1 MAKHIFE
8 RTKRLA
14 AFVTCLMLLAAQLAL
29 PMAAL
34 AQDASVLPAVTLGWT
49 AADGS
54 AQSMAVSASAYGDR
68 FVYWATVPAE
78 AMQTLYVADIVGS
91 DPAMTYTPAAGTS
104 LAAMDA
110 TAVDDASATVNVE
123 VYLDGNQLGSCP
135 LYVSTTTGLPPYEAE
150 PAPVIPDPVG
160 VPVRYYCE
168 QEGMDVYSTSVTVDM
183 NGQNVAPD
191 AYVLPEGYTLVSAEP
206 VWVQQNAD
214 GSVNQSEVVF
224 YVEKAAPQLPDP
236 VNVAVR
242 YYCEQEGM
250 DVYST
255 SVTVDMNGQNVA
267 PDAYVLP
274 EGYTLV
280 SGEPV
285 WVQQNADGNVNQS
298 EVVFYVEK
306 AAPQLPDPVSVA
318 VRYYCEQE
326 GMDVYSTSVTVDTNG
341 QNVAPDAYVLPEG
354 YTLVNAEPVWVQ
366 QNADGSVNRAEVVF
380 YVEKAKEQEPQL
392 PDPASVPVRYYC
404 EQEGRDVYTASI
416 TVDTNGQNVAP
427 DTAVLPEGYALVSA
441 EPVWVQQNADGSVTP
456 GEVVFQ
462 VNKTQDESQEPEAP
476 GDEMTV
482 LEECNQYGVTTKGKL
497 NLRSEPVVKKGNEV
511 FKGVNKD
518 EILWAYS
525 RVQMAGDS
533 NTWYKISYQG
543 TDCYV
548 RDDCFRLLTQ
558 EEQQEKL
565 GKEIPVKYV
574 DRDTQ
579 EVLLTAT
586 AQGMPGSAVTVNA
599 DLSQLAEYQLEG
611 DASVEVQIDAQG
623 NLSPAEV
630 VFTVVKKQ
638 AEPVKG
644 TVTVKYVDTDGKEL
658 APSQSVQREPGVYPV
673 TDFAINTPDGYEPSQ
688 VNAQQVEISQDGVAT
703 PGEVTFVYK
712 AKEAPKSPA
721 TVTFRYVDE
730 NGAPLASDRVEQLNA
745 ADEPYTSSAYAMEAP
760 EGYAYVGAD
769 PEFIYVDGGEGLS
782 IEVVFTY
789 AKKQPD
795 LSPATVTFRY
805 VDENG
810 APLASDRV
818 EQLNAADGAYTSSA
832 YAMEAPEG
840 YAYVGANPESFY
852 VDGSEGLSIEVVFT
866 YRRKADSVTVH
877 VSYRD
882 ADNNEIAG
890 YDETVGVEGKTIV
903 PDASRLPAAYELA
916 AAEGVAVSMNTD
928 GTASVNPVVFS
939 VVKRSAK
946 APVTFE
952 YVSESG
958 RVVADPL
965 TAELEE
971 GVNDLTTLM
980 EYKAAAEGYTF
991 KSISAQSVTV
1001 TPDGKADPARVTF
1014 TYTENPTAA
1023 TVEIH
1028 YRNSIGAD
1036 LCEPEIRQLK
1046 PGEHSIAPDA
1056 SRVPAGYVLSGSVQ
1070 AQTVKVTN
1078 DLVATP
1084 NSISFTCYQA
1094 DIKGAVTITYI
1105 DATTN
1110 QQITTETRQLSPGSY
1125 TLEPDDAVV
1134 ARVGKYEY
1142 TEIVNNNT
1150 KVEIKEDGTAVPSSV
1165 NFFYKPAENANY
1177 LGYVVV
1183 TRQTAMRERANANGS
1198 VVTTLPVNTLLY
1210 VAGQEQSGTTVWHS
1224 ANTVLGATS
1233 SSGWVN
1239 DADVRRISTQEAQ
1252 ALIEDY
1258 NQQNQPDTPTQ
1269 SSGYYI
1275 TLYAS
1280 VPLRTY
1286 TNIYA
1291 EARYLKKDTVV
1302 YVHGQEYD
1310 GSRNIWHLTT
1320 YDGVTGY
1327 VLNGQLR
1334 KLTDA
1339 ETKQYLAQ
1347 GGNTST
1353 PTNPGGAQYNPNGA
1367 SSYGYVTSSGV
1378 NFRATPGG
1386 TRLKQLNKYAM
1397 ALIIGTKEVNGV
1409 TWYNVNYNGQIG
1421 WLHGDYFHQMN
1432 LSEFSSFVNSSE
1444 YQQGI
1449 LNNNVT
1455 VATAKPS
1462 TGSSGSQ
1469 TSGGN
1474 TGSAT
1479 QGNVSSVEDWNVG
1492 TWQNTGVSTQ
1502 TSYAPF
1508 NPYATPVPTPAV
1520 RGEYTTASADVKMY
1534 DSTGENAASTTLP
1547 QNAKLSVNDK
1557 VAINGTD
1564 WYIVTYN
1571 GRTGYVKA
1579 DAALT
1584 EVEATATPEATST
1597 FVIGTMIPI
1606 NYEDETKETQTGSV
1620 PWGLLGGAVVVL
1632 GGAGGAYAYALN
1644 QNKKRKAA
1652 AARAAASKRAAGAAA
1667 GTAAAGTTSPYARRA
1682 VAAPPVTGTQRPA
1695 GGTAPGTN
1703 GAAQTPGYNAVKN
1716 PYSNGSITGTAQQN
1730 PYSRPYSA
1738 AQGSAE
1744 TASPY
1749 TGAGSAYGAGGSP
1762 SGTQPFAGAADTGT
1776 FAGQKAQQPAG
1787 MGNGLT
1793 GAKPFTDTA
1802 YGAGATAGG
1811 AAAAAS
1817 GRQSGSP
1824 AGTAPSASS
1833 TPTAT
1838 NPYARPISTP
1848 PAQAQSQSGD
1858 AGVRRRATR
1867 MQRYHTAEGE
1877 DEQNH

>member
-1 MAKHIFE
+1 M
-8 RTKRLA
+8 
-14 AFVTCLMLLAAQLAL
+14 
-29 PMAAL
+29 
-34 AQDASVLPAVTLGWT
+34 
-49 AADGS
+49 
-54 AQSMAVSASAYGDR
+54 
-68 FVYWATVPAE
+68 
-78 AMQTLYVADIVGS
+78 
-91 DPAMTYTPAAGTS
+91 
-104 LAAMDA
+104 
-110 TAVDDASATVNVE
+110 
-123 VYLDGNQLGSCP
+123 
-135 LYVSTTTGLPPYEAE
+135 
-150 PAPVIPDPVG
+150 
-160 VPVRYYCE
+160 
-168 QEGMDVYSTSVTVDM
+168 
-183 NGQNVAPD
+183 
-191 AYVLPEGYTLVSAEP
+191 
-206 VWVQQNAD
+206 
-214 GSVNQSEVVF
+214 NQSEVVF
-224 YVEKAAPQLPDP
+224 YVEKAQ
-236 VNVAVR
+236 
-242 YYCEQEGM
+242 EQE
-250 DVYST
+250 
-255 SVTVDMNGQNVA
+255 
-267 PDAYVLP
+267 P
-274 EGYTLV
+274 
-280 SGEPV
+280 
-285 WVQQNADGNVNQS
+285 
-298 EVVFYVEK
+298 
-306 AAPQLPDPVSVA
+306 
-318 VRYYCEQE
+318 
-326 GMDVYSTSVTVDTNG
+326 
-341 QNVAPDAYVLPEG
+341 
-354 YTLVNAEPVWVQ
+354 
-366 QNADGSVNRAEVVF
+366 
-380 YVEKAKEQEPQL
+380 EPQL
-392 PDPASVPVRYYC
+392 PQAATVPVRYYC
-404 EQEGRDVYTASI
+404 EQEGRDVYTTSVS
-416 TVDTNGQNVAP
+416 VDTNGLSVVP
-427 DTAVLPEGYALVSA
+427 DASVVPEGYALIST
-441 EPVWVQQNADGSVTP
+441 EPVWMQQNADGSVNQS
-456 GEVVFQ
+456 EVVFQ
-462 VNKTQDESQEPEAP
+462 VSKEQGGEPEGETP
-476 GDEMTV
+476 TDEITV
-482 LEECNQYGVTTKGKL
+482 LEECNQYGITTKGKL
-497 NLRSEPVVKKGNEV
+497 NLRSEPAIKKGNEV

-518 EILWAYS
+518 EVLWAYS
-525 RVQMAGDS
+525 HVQPSGDS
-533 NTWYKISYQG
+533 STWYRISYQG

-558 EEQQEKL
+558 EEQEEKL

-586 AQGMPGSAVTVNA
+586 AKGTLGTTVTVNA

-611 DASVEVQIDAQG
+611 AASMDVQIDAQG
-623 NLSPAEV
+623 GLTPAEV

-644 TVTVKYVDTDGKEL
+644 TVTVKYVDTDGGEV
-658 APSQSVQREPGVYPV
+658 APGKSVQCDPGVYPV
-673 TDFAINTPDGYEPSQ
+673 TDFAINTPEGYEPSQ
-688 VNAQQVEISQDGVAT
+688 VNTQQVEISQDGVAT
-703 PGEVTFVYK
+703 PDEVTFVYK
-712 AKEAPKSPA
+712 AKEAPKLPA
-721 TVTFRYVDE
+721 TVTFHYVDE
-730 NGAPLASDRVEQLNA
+730 NGAQIAGDRVEELA
-745 ADEPYTSSAYAMEAP
+745 ASAEPYSSAAYAMEAP
-760 EGYAYVGAD
+760 EGYAYVG
-769 PEFIYVDGGEGLS
+769 V
-782 IEVVFTY
+782 
-789 AKKQPD
+789 
-795 LSPATVTFRY
+795 
-805 VDENG
+805 
-810 APLASDRV
+810 
-818 EQLNAADGAYTSSA
+818 
-832 YAMEAPEG
+832 
-840 YAYVGANPESFY
+840 NPESFN
-852 VDGSEGLSIEVVFT
+852 VDGSEGATVEVTFT
-866 YRRKADSVTVH
+866 YRRKADSVTVR

-882 ADNNEIAG
+882 ADNNEITG
-890 YDETVGVEGKTIV
+890 YEETVGTEGKTIL

-916 AAEGVAVSMNTD
+916 SSEGVEVTMNAD
-928 GTASVNPVVFS
+928 GTASVNPVVFN

-980 EYKAAAEGYTF
+980 EYKAAPEGYTF
-991 KSISAQSVTV
+991 KEISAQSVTV
-1001 TPDGKADPARVTF
+1001 TADGKADPARVTF
-1014 TYTENPTAA
+1014 TYTENPTTA

-1036 LCEPEIRQLK
+1036 LCEPELRSLA
-1046 PGEHSIAPDA
+1046 PGEYSIAPDA
-1056 SRVPAGYVLSGSVQ
+1056 SKVPAGYVLSGSAQ
-1070 AQTVKVTN
+1070 AQPVKVSGN
-1078 DLVATP
+1078 LVATP

-1094 DIKGAVTITYI
+1094 DIKGTVTIAYI

-1125 TLEPDDAVV
+1125 TLKPDDAVV
-1134 ARVGKYEY
+1134 AKVGKYEY

-1150 KVEIKEDGTAVPSSV
+1150 QVEIREDGTAVPSSV
-1165 NFFYKPAENANY
+1165 NFFYKPAENQNY

-1183 TRQTAMRERANANGS
+1183 TKQTSMRARANANGS
-1198 VVTTLPVNTLLY
+1198 VVATLPVNTLLY
-1210 VAGQEQSGTTVWHS
+1210 VAGQEQSGATVWHS
-1224 ANTVLGATS
+1224 ANTVLGGTP

-1347 GGNTST
+1347 GGNTGT
-1353 PTNPGGAQYNPNGA
+1353 PSNPGGTQYNPNGA

-1386 TRLKQLNKYAM
+1386 TRLKQLNRYAM
-1397 ALIIGTKEVNGV
+1397 ALIIGTKDVNGV

-1455 VATAKPS
+1455 VATAKPNSGS
-1462 TGSSGSQ
+1462 TGSTGSH

-1492 TWQNTGVSTQ
+1492 TWQNTGVTTQ
-1502 TSYAPF
+1502 SSYAPF
-1508 NPYATPVPTPAV
+1508 NPYATPVPTPEV
-1520 RGEYTTASADVKMY
+1520 RGEYTTTSADVKLY
-1534 DSTGENAASTTLP
+1534 DATGENATYTTLP
-1547 QNAKLSVNDK
+1547 QNAKLTVNDK
-1557 VAINGTD
+1557 AAINGTE
-1564 WYIVTYN
+1564 WYIVSYN
-1571 GRTGYVKA
+1571 GKRGYVKA
-1579 DAALT
+1579 DAALV
-1584 EVEATATPEATST
+1584 EAEATATPAPTST

-1652 AARAAASKRAAGAAA
+1652 AARAAASRRAAGAAT
-1667 GTAAAGTTSPYARRA
+1667 GTAAAGATSPYARRA
-1682 VAAPPVTGTQRPA
+1682 VAAPPATGAQRPA
-1695 GGTAPGTN
+1695 GSPASGTGGT
-1703 GAAQTPGYNAVKN
+1703 AQTPGYNAVKN

-1738 AQGSAE
+1738 APSGMQQPGSPYGAASD
-1744 TASPY
+1744 TAS
-1749 TGAGSAYGAGGSP
+1749 TK
-1762 SGTQPFAGAADTGT
+1762 PFA
-1776 FAGQKAQQPAG
+1776 
-1787 MGNGLT
+1787 
-1793 GAKPFTDTA
+1793 DTA
-1802 YGAGATAGG
+1802 YGAGTATAAADTEARTQRPEGMNSGMTGARTFTDAAYGAGMAAAAMDTEARTQRPAGMNSGMTDAKPFMDAGYGAGTAATGMEEEANARQTGG
-1811 AAAAAS
+1811 AAA
-1817 GRQSGSP
+1817 
-1824 AGTAPSASS
+1824 GTRPVAPSA
-1833 TPTAT
+1833 PTAT
-1838 NPYARPISTP
+1838 NPYARPIGTP
-1848 PAQAQSQSGD
+1848 PAQPQSQSGE

-1877 DEQNH
+1877 DEQNN